1 LFTLAVESGWAGASN
16 ERGLWGSERGEVAM
30 ALFRPALPLEHP
42 ADKANN
48 DDATVTTNSA
58 RKDTLVRFMIALS

>member
-1 LFTLAVESGWAGASN
+1 MLAVESGWAGASN
-16 ERGLWGSERGEVAM
+16 ERGLWGGSERGDGAM
-30 ALFRPALPLEHP
+30 ALFPPALPLEHP

-48 DDATVTTNSA
+48 DDATVTTNIA